1 MGSFFKDRKGYA
13 LPYSVIVIVLVGMPM
28 MILSVELTRAMYVNV
43 TIQKQWMLPVQQLF
57 KRWMWSIL

>member
-1 MGSFFKDRKGYA
+1 MKSFLKDRKGYA

-28 MILSVELTRAMYVNV
+28 MILSIELTRAMYVNV
-43 TIQKQWMLPVQQLF
+43 NIQKQWMLPVQQLF